1 MNGPAASRAGWC
13 LRHTLPFKFLLG
25 VCLAMGSVSAQAD
38 HAGDLRPR
46 LQQLASRHGICAAT
60 FALIRHRELI
70 SVDTGQG
77 CGAERALSA
86 DAVFQAASLS
96 KPVFAYAVLTLVR
109 QGRLGLDD
117 PISMHLPD
125 GAVHRAAPHR
135 STGGTDHV
143 PAWRLSGITVRMA
156 LNHTSGLPNWA
167 GGPLVFDTEPG
178 GEWRYSG
185 EAYVLLQQVVE
196 SVTRQRL
203 DKLMQQL
210 VFTPLGMKHSSYV
223 STPALNGL
231 RVDGALADG
240 TILPPLKFEQA
251 VSAFSLQTTARDYGA
266 FVAALLKDDGV
277 LQQIVERPVPMAP
290 DLGVRWGLGW
300 GLAQGPTGDLLWH
313 WGNNPGYR
321 SFVMASPASGDALV
335 LFAAQDGGLVLARP
349 LAEAVFPG
357 PHPLFRLPLLRD
369 GLDSLLCEVVDL
381 CS

>member
-1 MNGPAASRAGWC
+1 IQPIEASQ
-13 LRHTLPFKFLLG
+13 LG
-25 VCLAMGSVSAQAD
+25 GVSAHAD
-38 HAGDLRPR
+38 RAGDLRPS

-60 FALIRHRELI
+60 FALIRHRELV

-109 QGRLGLDD
+109 QGRLRLDD

-135 STGGTDHV
+135 PTGWTDHV

-167 GGPLVFDTEPG
+167 
-178 GEWRYSG
+178 
-185 EAYVLLQQVVE
+185 
-196 SVTRQRL
+196 
-203 DKLMQQL
+203 
-210 VFTPLGMKHSSYV
+210 
-223 STPALNGL
+223 TPALNGL

-240 TILPPLKFEQA
+240 TALAPLQFEQA
-251 VSAFSLQTTARDYGA
+251 LSAFSLQTTARDYGA
-266 FVAALLKDDGV
+266 FVAALLKDDSM

-290 DLGVRWGLGW
+290 GLGVRWGLGW
-300 GLAQGPTGDLLWH
+300 GLAQGPAGDLLWH

-357 PHPLFRLPLLRD
+357 LHPLFRLPLLRD
-369 GLDSLLCEVVDL
+369 GLDSLLCEIVDL
-381 CS
+381 CG